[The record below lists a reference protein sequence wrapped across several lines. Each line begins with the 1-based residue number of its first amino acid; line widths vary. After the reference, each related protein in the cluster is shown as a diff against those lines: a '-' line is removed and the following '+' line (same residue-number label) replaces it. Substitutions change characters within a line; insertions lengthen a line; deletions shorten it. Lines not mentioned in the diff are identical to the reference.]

1 MKRKVSRIDQLIA
14 EQSTVSNAAL
24 KNALAR
30 QIENETKAQ
39 EERLLEQ
46 FNQAKTCLS
55 SEVDRLRDIRQAEKR
70 QLKKVKAIDDAYEQ
84 FKKDGDFGAFTVNIV
99 RY

>member
-46 FNQAKTCLS
+46 FNRAKQFLS
-55 SEVDRLRDIRQAEKR
+55 NEVNRLRQLREQEKL
-70 QLKKVKAIDDAYEQ
+70 QLKKVKSIDDAYEQ
-84 FKKDGDFGAFTVNIV
+84 FKKDGDYDTFSSKAVK
-99 RY
+99 Y